1 VPAGRAPPAALRQ
14 RDRALALTLS
24 IGGAPQVASRL
35 CSITS
40 HQRGA
45 AATPTRL
52 ATRGDAVLGV
62 CHSRQPAAPW
72 PRALAC
78 PSPCPALP
86 GPARARRPA
95 PTPQAT
101 TWAASGLALPCAPAH
116 RVLRVRNKRPALTLR
131 RRRPGLRDGGRRA
144 PGARAR
150 RHPLVLAGLQVRGP
164 AASGSCVLPGV
175 PGARLAARPV
185 EQFVRSALGSTPA
198 CCGRSCC
205 GGRLRELCLLQR

>member
-86 GPARARRPA
+86 EPSPRPA
-95 PTPQAT
+95 PPRTEGPRARD
-101 TWAASGLALPCAPAH
+101 ALPQP
-116 RVLRVRNKRPALTLR
+116 R
-131 RRRPGLRDGGRRA
+131 RRRPGLLQASPCPA
-144 PGARAR
+144 PPRT
-150 RHPLVLAGLQVRGP
+150 
-164 AASGSCVLPGV
+164 GSYACVTNALP
-175 PGARLAARPV
+175 
-185 EQFVRSALGSTPA
+185 
-198 CCGRSCC
+198 
-205 GGRLRELCLLQR
+205 